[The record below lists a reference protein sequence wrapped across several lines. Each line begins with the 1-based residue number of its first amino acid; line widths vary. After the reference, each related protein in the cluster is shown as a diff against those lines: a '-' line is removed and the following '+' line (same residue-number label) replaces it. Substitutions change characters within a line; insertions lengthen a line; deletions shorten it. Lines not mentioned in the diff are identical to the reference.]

1 MYYRYASPLYVD
13 MKKRTQIAIPHDPN
27 NPIRNPN
34 DQFVDEDG
42 PDGAPWI
49 KVFIGKVR
57 RKEKKRNRKK
67 VLKRECFDKT

>member
-1 MYYRYASPLYVD
+1 

-57 RKEKKRNRKK
+57 TRKERHKERH
-67 VLKRECFDKT
+67 